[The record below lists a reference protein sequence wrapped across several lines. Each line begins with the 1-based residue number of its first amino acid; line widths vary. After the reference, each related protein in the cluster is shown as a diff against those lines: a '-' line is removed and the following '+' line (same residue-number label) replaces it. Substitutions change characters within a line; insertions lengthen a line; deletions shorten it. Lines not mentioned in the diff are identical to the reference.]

1 MAGYRARRTAAG
13 ALTATV
19 VAVAA
24 ALAGCS
30 SDDSP
35 SDAVSKAASAAR
47 SAGAEVTAAASSLAS
62 RASEAYA
69 SATAEA
75 GRTFDDI
82 KGGAD
87 ARGSVTLGAP
97 ATDAD
102 GRTTVDVTAANTAG
116 SAKSFA
122 VQVDF
127 TGQDGGL
134 LDVVVVTVSDVP
146 AGGSGKATARSNR
159 KLTGTGTGEVR
170 TKVARAVR
178 Y

>member
-1 MAGYRARRTAAG
+1 MAGYRARRTTAG
-13 ALTATV
+13 ALTAA
-19 VAVAA
+19 VAIVAA

-30 SDDSP
+30 GDDSP

-62 RASEAYA
+62 RAAEAYA

-82 KGGAD
+82 KGGVD
-87 ARGSVTLGAP
+87 AKGSVTLGSP
-97 ATDAD
+97 DTDSD
-102 GRTTVDVTAANTAG
+102 GRTTVEVTAENTAD

-127 TGQDGGL
+127 TDRNGKL
-134 LDVVVVTVSDVP
+134 LDVVVVTISDVP
-146 AGGSGKATARSNR
+146 AGGSGKASARSNR
-159 KLTGTGTGEVR
+159 ELSEEAQDEVK
-170 TKVARAVR
+170 TKVGRAVR